1 MKKNLVNIG
10 IKAKKAS
17 KIKINTRDKN
27 KVLNNFLN
35 LINKNKNIILREN
48 NKDIKYAIENKI
60 PENLIDRLTLNPKKL
75 EEIQDSIKNIIK
87 LNDPIDK
94 VIDKWKRPNGLIIRR
109 VSTPI
114 GVIGIIYESR
124 PNVTSDVSS
133 LCFKSGNA
141 IILKGGSE
149 AYNSNIIIANLF
161 RDALKKNNIDH
172 NFVQI
177 IKNKNRK
184 SVDYLLSKMEK
195 FIDIVIPRGG
205 KNLVKKVRQLS
216 SVPIIGHLEGIC
228 HTYIDKDADL
238 NMAIKIVHNAKLRNT
253 SICGAT
259 ETILMHKKIIKKFCN
274 PVLEKLTSN
283 NCEIFADSKIRKN
296 FNGKC
301 EKANEKDWSKEYL
314 TAKVSV
320 KAVKNIFEA
329 IKHINKYGTMHTDS
343 IITKNKKNA
352 DLFLKNIKSSIAMH
366 NTSTQFADGGEF
378 GFGGEVGI
386 STNTLPPRGPVGL
399 DQLTSYK
406 YEVCDVQ
413 VLIGFVYF
421 EIKSLILNFSS
432 FNAFCIF
439 IKSISKTV
447 FNSSSC
453 YVDPNSVSS
462 FSQSILDH

>member
-1 MKKNLVNIG
+1 MKKNLINIG

-17 KIKINTRDKN
+17 KIKIDSKNKN
-27 KVLNNFLN
+27 KVLKKFLN
-35 LINKNKNIILREN
+35 LIKKNKKKILKEN
-48 NKDIKYAIENKI
+48 NKDIKFAIKNNL
-60 PENLIDRLTLNPKKL
+60 PENLVDRLTLNQKKL
-75 EEIQDSIKNIIK
+75 EEMQASIQKIIK
-87 LNDPIDK
+87 LGDPINK
-94 VIDKWKRPNGLIIRR
+94 VIDRWERPNGLIIKR

-133 LCFKSGNA
+133 LCFKSGNV
-141 IILKGGSE
+141 IILRGGSE
-149 AYNSNIIIANLF
+149 AYNSNMIIAKLF
-161 RDALKKNNIDH
+161 RDALKINNVDQ
-172 NFVQI
+172 NYVQI
-177 IKNKNRK
+177 VKNKNRK

-195 FIDIVIPRGG
+195 FIDVIIPRGG
-205 KNLVKKVRQLS
+205 KNLVKKVQQLS

-238 NMAIKIVHNAKLRNT
+238 NMAVKIVHNAKLRNT

-274 PVLEKLTSN
+274 PVLEKLTKN
-283 NCEIFADSKIRKN
+283 KCEIIADATIRKN
-296 FNGKC
+296 FNGKSK
-301 EKANEKDWSKEYL
+301 KANEKDWSKEYL
-314 TAKVSV
+314 APKVSV
-320 KAVKNIFEA
+320 KAVDNIFEA

-399 DQLTSYK
+399 NQLISYK
-406 YEVCDVQ
+406 YEVLGKGQTRD
-413 VLIGFVYF
+413 
-421 EIKSLILNFSS
+421 
-432 FNAFCIF
+432 
-439 IKSISKTV
+439 
-447 FNSSSC
+447 
-453 YVDPNSVSS
+453 
-462 FSQSILDH
+462 